1 MVKVLR
7 APVECRETS
16 TTGLLTGPIR
26 VVLLLSV
33 TVVCAAPALA
43 QFESENAAMGV
54 LDGFMS
60 AFNAR
65 DDEAMCRTFHYPH
78 VRFASGAV
86 RTYETYENC
95 VEQFD
100 FERFAERFGWDIRTV
115 VQANADKVHVMVVF
129 SRYDADDE
137 LIAQFD
143 SLYIVTRVDGRW
155 GIRSRSSFA
164 P

>member
-1 MVKVLR
+1 MR
-7 APVECRETS
+7 RP
-16 TTGLLTGPIR
+16 TTLG
-26 VVLLLSV
+26 VVLCAIAL
-33 TVVCAAPALA
+33 AAPARA
-43 QFESENAAMGV
+43 QFGPENAAMGV
-54 LDGFMS
+54 LDEFMRV
-60 AFNAR
+60 FNAR
-65 DDEAMCRTFHYPH
+65 DDEAMCRTFHFPH

-86 RTYETYENC
+86 RTYETYEDC

-100 FERFAERFGWDIRTV
+100 FARFAERFGWDHSRWDTRTA
-115 VQANADKVHVMVVF
+115 VQANPDKVHVVVVF
-129 SRYDADDE
+129 SRIDADDE

>member
-1 MVKVLR
+1 MRRPTIAGIV
-7 APVECRETS
+7 
-16 TTGLLTGPIR
+16 LLTMA
-26 VVLLLSV
+26 L
-33 TVVCAAPALA
+33 AAPARA
-43 QFESENAAMGV
+43 QFGPENAAMGV
-54 LDGFMS
+54 LDGFMN

-86 RTYETYENC
+86 RIYETDKDC

-100 FERFAERFGWDIRTV
+100 FARFAERLGWDYSGWDSRTV
-115 VQANADKVHVMVVF
+115 VQANADKEHVMVVC

-137 LIAQFD
+137 LIAQVD

-155 GIRSRSSFA
+155 GIRSRSSFV

>member
-1 MVKVLR
+1 M
-7 APVECRETS
+7 CRPTIA
-16 TTGLLTGPIR
+16 GIVLLTMA
-26 VVLLLSV
+26 L
-33 TVVCAAPALA
+33 AAPTRA
-43 QFESENAAMGV
+43 QFGPENAAMGV
-54 LDGFMS
+54 LDGFMN

-86 RTYETYENC
+86 RTYETYEHC

-100 FERFAERFGWDIRTV
+100 FARFAERFGWDHSGWDRRTV
-115 VQANADKVHVMVVF
+115 VQANTDKVHVMVIF